1 MLLHG
6 AGDPYFFTP
15 LSKIMTGTPPEYVFW
30 KGSGQDLRQGSQF
43 LKCPRR
49 AIALEITLTIAL
61 TIALATVILWERG
74 LCPNRGDHLEDPPQ
88 FHVVGYCDF
97 QNLGTVGI

>member
-1 MLLHG
+1 MLATAL
-6 AGDPYFFTP
+6 ATA
-15 LSKIMTGTPPEYVFW
+15 L
-30 KGSGQDLRQGSQF
+30 
-43 LKCPRR
+43 
-49 AIALEITLTIAL
+49 AIALAI
-61 TIALATVILWERG
+61 VILPERG